1 MRDMT
6 NSRYHFIANKGRGPT
21 LHNSGFGIY
30 ENVDFE
36 FESDQPV
43 ACTLPIQF
51 SEHDTIGRPPP
62 TALEELKR
70 IEETGANVPKNH
82 QNNEHVIQFPGST
95 TYHTLKLQSMYQK
108 HCFCSSEDG
117 MTNCRQDLLTN
128 FMFIHF

>member
-1 MRDMT
+1 MIVFSNRKWDMT
-6 NSRYHFIANKGRGPT
+6 NSWYHFIANKGRGPT

-62 TALEELKR
+62 TTLEELKK
-70 IEETGANVPKNH
+70 IEGTGANVAKNLH
-82 QNNEHVIQFPGST
+82 NNEHVVQLAGST
-95 TYHTLKLQSMYQK
+95 TYRTL
-108 HCFCSSEDG
+108 
-117 MTNCRQDLLTN
+117 N
-128 FMFIHF
+128 